1 MNNRF
6 LATSSTCEVNPS
18 ECSTIQNG
26 SASPLPSSPR
36 SKGAHRS
43 VNQSIYAKISAGTF
57 PKQIAIGPNTAAW
70 IESEIDAYN
79 AHLVTK
85 ARLAA

>member
-1 MNNRF
+1 MNAAQSKTEAPVRF
-6 LATSSTCEVNPS
+6 LRLPEVKARTGLSTS
-18 ECSTIQNG
+18 
-26 SASPLPSSPR
+26 
-36 SKGAHRS
+36 
-43 VNQSIYAKISAGTF
+43 SIYAKISAGTF